1 MIMRTF
7 IYNTFVL
14 KSAMLIICIL
24 SNALCF
30 PANAVER
37 HLLEDCIAYEDLGAA
52 IRLDQSWV
60 DYPAYKDRKAWEE
73 RVDPFLGEK
82 IIQNGEKALGHE
94 WRPALA
100 SDYLAFKRTGEIRT
114 KRENHLALQALMLAE
129 LVEGK
134 GRFMDAI
141 MDGAWFLCETSW
153 IHSAHLAFQKDQS
166 GLPDRNE
173 PTIELV
179 VADIGA
185 QMAWLYFFFKEEFDK
200 ISPLIN
206 KRIVEEVKQRLIDP
220 YFARND
226 YWWMGFGRQQ
236 VNNWNP
242 WINYNIL
249 QALMLVEEDYE
260 RIRDGIWKLMQSTD
274 FFFNMYHEDGACDE
288 GPTYWSAASGYV
300 LKFLDLLNKIT
311 GDKVNI
317 FNAPLVHNMA
327 QYIYR
332 VHIGENYFVN
342 FADSSPKVYPAPSI
356 LFQYGKCIGD
366 ENMKG
371 FAAFMAK
378 QNQSF
383 CKGVNGY
390 FATALDELFMYS
402 EIQQETPY
410 EPLICDYW
418 FKDTQICIA
427 RDRAGTTEG
436 FFFAAKGG
444 HNQESHNH
452 NDVGS
457 CILYYDNNP
466 ILIDAGVGTYTRQ
479 TFGPQ
484 RYKIWTMRSDYHN
497 LPTINGIEQKNGK
510 EYASRKQSYT
520 MTSNKVSYM
529 IDISDAYPKEAFV
542 KNWIRTYNLI
552 RGKKFIIEDEWNLLQ
567 NSGTTCLNLLTC
579 CSTEMDE
586 NMNLYLV
593 DNGRIFQIEYSKSLF
608 SIAIEHISLNDSKLK
623 ISWNNDTLTRIKFIM
638 KSRIKKGKSCLS
650 IRKIR

>member
-1 MIMRTF
+1 M
-7 IYNTFVL
+7 
-14 KSAMLIICIL
+14 
-24 SNALCF
+24 
-30 PANAVER
+30 
-37 HLLEDCIAYEDLGAA
+37 
-52 IRLDQSWV
+52 
-60 DYPAYKDRKAWEE
+60 
-73 RVDPFLGEK
+73 
-82 IIQNGEKALGHE
+82 
-94 WRPALA
+94 
-100 SDYLAFKRTGEIRT
+100 
-114 KRENHLALQALMLAE
+114 
-129 LVEGK
+129 
-134 GRFMDAI
+134 
-141 MDGAWFLCETSW
+141 
-153 IHSAHLAFQKDQS
+153 
-166 GLPDRNE
+166 
-173 PTIELV
+173 
-179 VADIGA
+179 ADIGA